1 MSEETT
7 AAETPKKT
15 RKEKDMFSICSGV
28 QIDAKR
34 LNSMVEKTSKSVNK
48 VNAKNGLADMP
59 LLTIYSKKNKTDANG
74 KVEKDAKGNIKKEN
88 DELSSKMSTTEK
100 SLNEQYSGKI
110 ESQLNEAKRA
120 QLEG

>member
-59 LLTIYSKKNKTDANG
+59 LLTIYSKKNKTDDNG
-74 KVEKDAKGNIKKEN
+74 KVEKDAKGPPAGYPITIEITGNDYLRLINTAKKMKDFLE
-88 DELSSKMSTTEK
+88 TYPEK
-100 SLNEQYSGKI
+100 
-110 ESQLNEAKRA
+110 
-120 QLEG
+120 

>member
-7 AAETPKKT
+7 AAETTKKT

-88 DELSSKMSTTEK
+88 DELKYRNIDDVAGDDQLRGVIVAC
-100 SLNEQYSGKI
+100 LNRALAGK
-110 ESQLNEAKRA
+110 K
-120 QLEG
+120 